1 MLNKIKDNIGLVAT
15 AIALMGS
22 VGAGIQSVGQIVS
35 TLQGIDERM
44 VSIEMDFEQLKQDTM
59 VSNDIAVLY
68 EKIYALEQTAQDT
81 ERFNEQMAYLSAE
94 IENQREQLQTLK
106 IDTEQALSES
116 GMDLS
121 NKKLLEQWE
130 WSEAQAQVIRIDTIL
145 QQVQQDLWNLDSL
158 ETRIAYLE
166 ANIHGH

>member
-1 MLNKIKDNIGLVAT
+1 MFAKIKDNIGLIAT

-44 VSIEMDFEQLKQDTM
+44 VGIEIEFEQLKQDTM

-68 EKIYALEQTAQDT
+68 EKIQSLE
-81 ERFNEQMAYLSAE
+81 EQAMRYQELD
-94 IENQREQLQTLK
+94 QTLASMS
-106 IDTEQALSES
+106 TEINTLKEDLRDS
-116 GMDLS
+116 GMDFS
-121 NKKLLEQWE
+121 NKKLLEEWE
-130 WSEAQAQVIRIDTIL
+130 WSDAQAQIIRIDTIL

-158 ETRIAYLE
+158 DTRIAYLE
-166 ANIHGH
+166 ANLHGH

>member
-1 MLNKIKDNIGLVAT
+1 MLNKIKENIGLVAT

-68 EKIYALEQTAQDT
+68 EKIQSLE
-81 ERFNEQMAYLSAE
+81 EQAMRYQELD
-94 IENQREQLQTLK
+94 QTLASMS
-106 IDTEQALSES
+106 TEIFQLKEDLRES
-116 GMDLS
+116 GMDFS
-121 NKKLLEQWE
+121 NKKLLEEWE
-130 WSEAQAQVIRIDTIL
+130 WSDAQAQIIRIDTIL
-145 QQVQQDLWNLDSL
+145 QQLQQDLWNLDSL
-158 ETRIAYLE
+158 DTRIAYLE
-166 ANIHGH
+166 ANLHGH

>member
-68 EKIYALEQTAQDT
+68 EKIQSLEEEAMRYQELD
-81 ERFNEQMAYLSAE
+81 
-94 IENQREQLQTLK
+94 QTLATMS
-106 IDTEQALSES
+106 TEINTLKEDLRES
-116 GMDLS
+116 GMDFS
-121 NKKLLEQWE
+121 NKKLLEEWE
-130 WSEAQAQVIRIDTIL
+130 WSDAQAQIIRIDTIL

-158 ETRIAYLE
+158 DTRIAYLE
-166 ANIHGH
+166 ANLHGH

>member
-22 VGAGIQSVGQIVS
+22 VGAGIQSVGQIVN

-44 VSIEMDFEQLKQDTM
+44 VGIEQEFEQLKQDTM

-68 EKIYALEQTAQDT
+68 EKIQSLE
-81 ERFNEQMAYLSAE
+81 EQAMRYQELD
-94 IENQREQLQTLK
+94 QTLASMS
-106 IDTEQALSES
+106 TEIMQLKEDVRES
-116 GMDLS
+116 GMDFS
-121 NKKLLEQWE
+121 NKKLLEEWE
-130 WSEAQAQVIRIDTIL
+130 WSDAQAQIIRIDTIL

-158 ETRIAYLE
+158 DTRIAYLE
-166 ANIHGH
+166 ANLHGH

>member
-1 MLNKIKDNIGLVAT
+1 MLDKVKDNLGLIAT

-22 VGAGIQSVGQIVS
+22 VGAGLSTAADIVN

-44 VSIEMDFEQLKQDTM
+44 NDIEVNFEQLKQDTM

-130 WSEAQAQVIRIDTIL
+130 WSDAQAQIIRIDTIL

-158 ETRIAYLE
+158 DTRIAYLE
-166 ANIHGH
+166 ANLHGH